1 MTPDEVVTGKGGRRG
16 GSGGGK
22 GSQGIQGT
30 NDDHQQVKLKEK
42 TGLDTATPHSSFF
55 SFFFARNL
63 SFYPPLEESVC
74 RRGVLKAAPVKAAI
88 IITLRG

>member
-1 MTPDEVVTGKGGRRG
+1 MKWSLEKEEGWGGVG
-16 GSGGGK
+16 WGGK

-30 NDDHQQVKLKEK
+30 NDHQQVNLKEK
-42 TGLDTATPHSSFF
+42 TGLDTATPHY
-55 SFFFARNL
+55 SFFFLPETLAC
-63 SFYPPLEESVC
+63 PPLEESVC